1 MRRAPGAGA
10 ASALDWRAFH
20 PPAHRD
26 ARALDRAARV
36 PAMTFRGRMSIAFVL
51 AALVPLVVLA
61 HGVRLEI
68 TRRLTA
74 QHERRV
80 KTLVD
85 IVRQDL
91 ARESASIA
99 ARLEILDADL
109 STDDRFRLGAV
120 RADPGH
126 RRYVLDWAK
135 RAMDIAGLSMLRV
148 YDDTA
153 RILSSG
159 HFRNEFGRADAHV
172 VAGIARTPGG
182 QALIRVKTP
191 TGAFLA
197 LVRAE
202 VVSVGGRA
210 FTLVGGTTIDEGFF
224 ARLGREG
231 ELHVSLELSDAPAR
245 ESNAIEALP
254 LVYVHDTT
262 AVTTPTRLAI
272 SARGN
277 ELAML
282 RRDLTRWVAASFLLA
297 ALGGAVLIAWL
308 AAGLSRPMATLE
320 RAALSIDFNTPD
332 VDSIAARDDEIG
344 TLARRFAAM
353 TRRLRAG
360 AVRLRDAERRATVG
374 EMARQVNHD
383 MKNGLV
389 PIRNVQRHLSQV
401 HQTAPQELATVYG
414 ERRTT
419 LESSVTY
426 LDDLATRWAQLT
438 PRTERRVVDVNVV
451 AREIATTVR
460 DAYGVPLHLHLH
472 PEPQPVFADPVALR
486 RILDNLVTN
495 GVQSMDDDRGMVTI
509 ATEPRGEV
517 VRITVA
523 DTGRGMTEDE
533 LARALNGLYTT
544 KPRGTGLGL
553 AVVRRLVGDHGGA
566 VHIDTAPKRGT
577 TVIIEMPAHRT
588 AAQRA
593 RAAG

>member
-1 MRRAPGAGA
+1 
-10 ASALDWRAFH
+10 
-20 PPAHRD
+20 
-26 ARALDRAARV
+26 
-36 PAMTFRGRMSIAFVL
+36 MTFRARMSIAFVL
-51 AALVPLVVLA
+51 AALVPLGMLA
-61 HGVRLEI
+61 HGVRREV

-109 STDDRFRLGAV
+109 ATDDRFRLGAV
-120 RADPGH
+120 RGDPAH
-126 RRYVLDWAK
+126 RRYMLDWAE
-135 RAMDIAGLSMLRV
+135 RAMEIAGLSMLRV
-148 YDDTA
+148 YDDSG
-153 RILSSG
+153 RVLSSG
-159 HFRNEFGRADAHV
+159 HFRNEFGRADAQLV
-172 VAGIARTPGG
+172 SGIARAPGG

-191 TGAFLA
+191 TGSFLA
-197 LVRAE
+197 LAKAEMVR
-202 VVSVGGRA
+202 VGGRD
-210 FTLVGGTTIDEGFF
+210 FTLVGGSTIDEGFF
-224 ARLGREG
+224 TRLGRDG
-231 ELHVSLELSDAPAR
+231 ELHVSLELGDAPAR
-245 ESNAIEALP
+245 ESAIQTLP
-254 LVYVHDTT
+254 LVYVHDTA

-277 ELAML
+277 ELEML

-308 AAGLSRPMATLE
+308 AAGLSRPMATLA

-389 PIRNVQRHLSQV
+389 PIRNVLRHLSQV
-401 HQTAPQELATVYG
+401 HQTAPEELATVYG
-414 ERRTT
+414 ERRGT

-426 LDDLATRWAQLT
+426 LDDLATRWARLT
-438 PRTERRVVDVNVV
+438 PRTERQVVDVNVY
-451 AREIATTVR
+451 AREVATTVR

-495 GVQSMDDDRGMVTI
+495 GVQSMDNDRGMVTI

-533 LARALNGLYTT
+533 LTRALNGLYTT

-566 VHIDTAPKRGT
+566 VHIDTAPRRGT